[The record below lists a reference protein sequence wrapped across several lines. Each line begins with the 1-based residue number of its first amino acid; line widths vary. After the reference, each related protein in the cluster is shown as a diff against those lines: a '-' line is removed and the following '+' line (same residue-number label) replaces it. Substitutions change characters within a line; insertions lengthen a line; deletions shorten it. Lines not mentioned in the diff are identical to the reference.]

1 MDNAFPPRR
10 LTNSL
15 LSHFRNAP
23 TMLQLYPLTVTRTIF
38 NCAQDA
44 RFSFGEDTALVAV
57 QHMLL
62 QSVDLFQTIG
72 AMGLNLK
79 NIFALGKVYS
89 NSPPV
94 IQTLRDM
101 GVTVIDST
109 TPEPAEFRSY
119 FQRDVERL
127 WQVVA
132 ETLSHRNIKRILV
145 LDDGGICI
153 TSVPPEV
160 LQRYVLCGVEQTSLG
175 IFLFEEKPPP
185 FAVMSWARA
194 AVKLQIGGPIFA
206 QWFLDRLDTELL
218 HGQTL
223 QGERVGVIGMGSI
236 GRAVANRVMTQGNE
250 LFYYD
255 PNTDLNLPSLLRDLG
270 TRVESVADLMVH
282 CDYVLGCS
290 GRDPFKDKWP
300 LRHRPGIKLL
310 STSSGDQE
318 FGPIIRDLKE
328 KPDFKIAPDSW
339 DIISEHGPSGP
350 IQVAY
355 LGYPYTFVSRDIEAA
370 PTQIVQFDTGGLLV
384 ALVQAR
390 LFLTRCETGLEQNR
404 GIHRVAPKA
413 QRFVYDRW
421 IRAMKDGMI
430 DVVDRFDYDPDLLR
444 AVEHDDWFIKNTEPH
459 PTDDYRP
466 VKLVEELMDQFVCQG
481 RFVRAQG

>member
-1 MDNAFPPRR
+1 
-10 LTNSL
+10 
-15 LSHFRNAP
+15 
-23 TMLQLYPLTVTRTIF
+23 MLQTQLSPLTVTRTIF
-38 NCAQDA
+38 DCAQGA
-44 RFSFGEDTALVAV
+44 QFSFGEDTAMVAV

-79 NIFALGKVYS
+79 NVFALGKVYS

-101 GVTVIDST
+101 GATVIDST
-109 TPEPAEFRSY
+109 TPEPGEFRPY

-132 ETLSHRNIKRILV
+132 ETLRHRNIKRILV

-160 LQRYVLCGVEQTSLG
+160 LQRYTLCGVEQTSLG
-175 IFLFEEKPPP
+175 MFLFEEKPPP

-194 AVKLQIGGPIFA
+194 AVKLQIGGPIFSRC
-206 QWFLDRLDTELL
+206 FIDRLHTEFL

-223 QGERVGVIGMGSI
+223 QGERLGVIGMGSI
-236 GRAVANRVMTQGNE
+236 GRAVANLAVKQGNE
-250 LFYYD
+250 LLYYD
-255 PNTDLNLPSLLRDLG
+255 PNTDLHLPSPVRDIV
-270 TRVESVADLMVH
+270 TRVDSVADLMVQ
-282 CDYVLGCS
+282 CNYVLGCS
-290 GRDPFKDKWP
+290 GRNPFKDKWP

-318 FGPIIRDLKE
+318 FGPIIRDLKQ
-328 KPDFKIAPDSW
+328 KPDFKIASNTW
-339 DIISEHGPSGP
+339 DIISDHGPAGP
-350 IQVAY
+350 IHIAY
-355 LGYPYTFVSRDIEAA
+355 LGYPYTFVSRGIEAA
-370 PTQIVQFDTGGLLV
+370 PTQIVQFDTGGLLI

-390 LFLTRCETGLEQNR
+390 IFMEHCKTSHEQNS
-404 GIHRVAPKA
+404 GIHRVSPKA
-413 QRFVYDRW
+413 QRFVYERW
-421 IRAMKDGMI
+421 IRAMKDRMI
-430 DVVDRFDYDPDLLR
+430 DVTDRFDYDPDLLQ
-444 AVEHDDWFIKNTEPH
+444 AIQHDDWFIENTEPR
-459 PTDDYRP
+459 PTEHYTP
-466 VKLVEELMDQFVCQG
+466 VKPVEEMMDQFVCQG

>member
-1 MDNAFPPRR
+1 M
-10 LTNSL
+10 
-15 LSHFRNAP
+15 
-23 TMLQLYPLTVTRTIF
+23 
-38 NCAQDA
+38 
-44 RFSFGEDTALVAV
+44 VAV

-62 QSVDLFQTIG
+62 QTVDLFQTIG

-94 IQTLRDM
+94 IQKLRDM

-109 TPEPAEFRSY
+109 TPEPGEFRSY

-132 ETLSHRNIKRILV
+132 ETLRHRNIKRILV

-153 TSVPPEV
+153 TSVPPEL
-160 LQRYVLCGVEQTSLG
+160 LQRYTLCGVEQTSVG
-175 IFLFEEKPPP
+175 MFLFEETPPP

-194 AVKLQIGGPIFA
+194 AVKLEIGGPIFSRC
-206 QWFLDRLDTELL
+206 FIDCLHTKFL
-218 HGQTL
+218 HGRTL

-236 GRAVANRVMTQGNE
+236 GRAVANLVVRQGNE

-255 PNTDLNLPSLLRDLG
+255 PNTDLCLPSPLRG
-270 TRVESVADLMVH
+270 IISRVDSVADLMVH

-290 GRDPFKDKWP
+290 GRNPFKDKWP

-318 FGPIIRDLKE
+318 FGPIIRDLKQ
-328 KPDFKIAPDSW
+328 KPDFTIASDSW
-339 DIISEHGPSGP
+339 DITSEQGPSGP
-350 IQVAY
+350 IHVAY
-355 LGYPYTFVSRDIEAA
+355 RGYPYTFVSRGIEAA
-370 PTQIVQFDTGGLLV
+370 PTQIVQFDTGGLLI

-390 LFLTRCETGLEQNR
+390 IFLEHCETGRAQNI
-404 GIHRVAPKA
+404 GIHRVSPKA
-413 QRFVYDRW
+413 QRFLYERW
-421 IRAMKDGMI
+421 IGVMKDRMI
-430 DVVDRFDYDPDLLR
+430 DITDRFDYDPGLLK
-444 AVEHDDWFIKNTEPH
+444 AAQHDDWFIDNTEPR
-459 PTDDYRP
+459 PTGHYKP
-466 VKLVEELMDQFVCQG
+466 VEAVEELMDQFVCQG

>member
-1 MDNAFPPRR
+1 
-10 LTNSL
+10 
-15 LSHFRNAP
+15 
-23 TMLQLYPLTVTRTIF
+23 MLQLYPLTVTRTIF
-38 NCAQDA
+38 DYAQGA
-44 RFSFGEDTALVAV
+44 EFSFGEDTALVAV

-62 QSVDLFQTIG
+62 QTVDLFQTIG
-72 AMGLNLK
+72 AMGVNLK

-89 NSPPV
+89 NSPPI

-109 TPEPAEFRSY
+109 MPEPGEFRSY

-132 ETLSHRNIKRILV
+132 ETLNHRNIKRILV

-160 LQRYVLCGVEQTSLG
+160 LQRYSLCGVEQTSVG

-194 AVKLQIGGPIFA
+194 AVKLEIGSPIFA
-206 QWFLDRLDTELL
+206 QCFLDSLHREFL
-218 HGQTL
+218 HGRTL
-223 QGERVGVIGMGSI
+223 QRQQLGVIGMGSI
-236 GRAVANRVMTQGNE
+236 GRAVANFAVRQGSE

-255 PNTDLNLPSLLRDLG
+255 PNTDLHLSSPVGDIV
-270 TRVESVADLMVH
+270 TRVDSVADLMVH

-290 GRDPFKDKWP
+290 GRNPFKDKWP

-310 STSSGDQE
+310 SASSGDQE
-318 FGPIIRDLKE
+318 FGPVIQDLKQT
-328 KPDFKIAPDSW
+328 PDFKIESDTW

-350 IQVAY
+350 IHIAY
-355 LGYPYTFVSRDIEAA
+355 LGFPYTFVSRGIEAA
-370 PTQIVQFDTGGLLV
+370 PTQIVQFDTGGLLI

-390 LFLTRCETGLEQNR
+390 LFLTHCETGLEQNR
-404 GIHRVAPKA
+404 GIHRVSPKA
-413 QRFVYDRW
+413 QRFVYERW
-421 IRAMKDGMI
+421 VRAMKDQVI
-430 DVVDRFDYDPDLLR
+430 DVMNRFDYDPDLLR
-444 AVEHDDWFIKNTEPH
+444 AAEHDDWFIKKTEPH
-459 PTDDYRP
+459 PTEDYKP
-466 VKLVEELMDQFVCQG
+466 VKPVEELMDQFVCRG